1 MSSKFGF
8 RYACQLLTPAALNA
22 KVNGR
27 TMITKEDIQEMSELF
42 LDAKSSTKVLTKYKN
57 IYMK

>member
-1 MSSKFGF
+1 MLRNLY
-8 RYACQLLTPAALNA
+8 RYACQLLTPAALTA

-27 TMITKEDIQEMSELF
+27 TMITKEDVSEMSELF
-42 LDAKSSTKVLTKYKN
+42 LDAKSSMKILSKYKD